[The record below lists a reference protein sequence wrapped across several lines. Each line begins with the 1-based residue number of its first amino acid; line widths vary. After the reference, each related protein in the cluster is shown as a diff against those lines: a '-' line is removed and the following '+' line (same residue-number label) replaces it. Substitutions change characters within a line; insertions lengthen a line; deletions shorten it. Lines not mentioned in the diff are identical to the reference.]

1 MTEPKSN
8 PIGSDF
14 SDLLKRADRLVADIP
29 HQPDLARTVS
39 DVADLI
45 TRELGSRLGV
55 SGGRVYRRAEEGESY
70 QLLRTFGAAHP
81 IDNPPLVPPDYAPVS
96 TLHQDGTVY
105 MEADDPRLDRELEN
119 ALGAARFAAI
129 EVGEGEF
136 LIAFDLDQARERDA
150 AGLSLA
156 ILRHSINQ
164 KIARERMDAVLRE
177 ARKIQASILPKKLP
191 SYGRFDLAGSNEPM

>member
-39 DVADLI
+39 DVAEVI

-81 IDNPPLVPPDYAPVS
+81 IDNPPPVPAGLRAGRDAAPGRHRVHGGRRS
-96 TLHQDGTVY
+96 
-105 MEADDPRLDRELEN
+105 
-119 ALGAARFAAI
+119 AARSR
-129 EVGEGEF
+129 
-136 LIAFDLDQARERDA
+136 ARERA
-150 AGLSLA
+150 RRRPVR
-156 ILRHSINQ
+156 RH
-164 KIARERMDAVLRE
+164 RGGRR
-177 ARKIQASILPKKLP
+177 AST
-191 SYGRFDLAGSNEPM
+191 